1 MPQNSFVFWPFA
13 TWKFTCSLNHF
24 TWHVMQVKEQL
35 LLNSFLSLVS
45 LLIYTLC
52 WNLLLRSDNWFKPIL
67 QYAIIMYNVI
77 ISSNLLPLYQPSFSD
92 TRYSEYSSGWF
103 SIWKYKEQRS
113 VNVHVVTHR
122 AYLTLAKYN
131 HRKHTAWSPNTCT
144 VTGCVNSYST
154 FSESLPMDHN
164 VAYIYISN
172 KPVTERR
179 RITITMNY
187 LLHCK

>member
-1 MPQNSFVFWPFA
+1 MPLNSFVFWPFA

-52 WNLLLRSDNWFKPIL
+52 WNLLLPSDNWFKPIL

-103 SIWKYKEQRS
+103 SICKYKEQRS

-144 VTGCVNSYST
+144 VTGCIVR
-154 FSESLPMDHN
+154 LQWL
-164 VAYIYISN
+164 
-172 KPVTERR
+172 R
-179 RITITMNY
+179 
-187 LLHCK
+187 